1 MALFFRLPVACV
13 LSFLLVLP
21 SSLVYGQQSNFQISF
36 ISATSGSAAL
46 GALGIAP
53 AITATENGSYLNR
66 LSKQSG
72 KGPQSSFQ
80 PTSSDLLVQEAEQR
94 FREGRKLYRA
104 KESDH
109 AREEFDRAID
119 SMLKAS
125 ENPSDRQLYE
135 AKLEEM
141 IDSIHR
147 FDLAGLGAAAP
158 ADEPQFE
165 KAPLEDI
172 LQMTFAVDPKLKKK
186 VRDEVSATASQ
197 LPLAVNDTVLG
208 YINYFSGRGRR
219 TMIVGLERAGK
230 YRPMIKRI
238 LAEEGVPQELIHL
251 AQAESGFMPR
261 AVSSKAATGMW
272 QFVSWR
278 GNEYGLK
285 QTSYLDDRLD
295 PEKATRSAA
304 KHLHDLYNEFGDWYL
319 AIAAY
324 NCGPGN
330 VEKAIEHTGYADFWE
345 LRNRRVLPAETTNY
359 VPIILAMTI
368 MTKNAAE
375 YGLDNISPEP
385 PVEYDTIDMS
395 SPTHLALVGDL
406 TDTPVSQLMQL
417 NPALLRNIAP
427 EGYALRVPKGT
438 AETLTSALEAVPGDR
453 RASWRMHKV
462 ESGETLAAIAK
473 RFGSAPGSI
482 ASANKLVSDEPLEGE
497 RLVIPASFQD
507 EESVD
512 RQPAS
517 RHGKVKARGK
527 KQVTKSG
534 TVGSRRVSS
543 HRRPTARSRNASRM
557 KRASR
562 PKTSGNLAHLTKRS
576 SSIDR

>member
-1 MALFFRLPVACV
+1 MALFLRLPVACV

-21 SSLVYGQQSNFQISF
+21 SSIVYGQQSNFQIF
-36 ISATSGSAAL
+36 LIPSASGASTL

-80 PTSSDLLVQEAEQR
+80 PTGSDLLVQDAERR

-104 KESDH
+104 KESDR
-109 AREEFDRAID
+109 AREEFDGAID

-141 IDSIHR
+141 IDAIHR
-147 FDLAGLGAAAP
+147 LDLAGLGASAP

-186 VRDEVSATASQ
+186 VRDEVNATASQ

-219 TMIVGLERAGK
+219 TMIAGLERAGK
-230 YRPMIKRI
+230 YRPMIKKI
-238 LAEEGVPQELIHL
+238 LDEEGVPQELIHL

-285 QTSYLDDRLD
+285 QTSYIDDRLD

-304 KHLHDLYNEFGDWYL
+304 KHLHDLYNQFGDWYL

-330 VEKAIEHTGYADFWE
+330 VEKAIERTGYADFWE
-345 LRNRRVLPAETTNY
+345 LRNRRVLPSETTNY

-375 YGLDNISPEP
+375 YGLDTISPEP
-385 PVEYDTIDMS
+385 PVEYETAEIS
-395 SPTHLALVGDL
+395 SPTHLALIGDL

-417 NPALLRNIAP
+417 NPALLRNVAP
-427 EGYALRVPKGT
+427 EGYSLRLPKGT
-438 AETLTSALEAVPGDR
+438 AEALTAALDAVPSDR

-507 EESVD
+507 DEGMD
-512 RQPAS
+512 RQPAPKH
-517 RHGKVKARGK
+517 RNVKVRGK
-527 KQVTKSG
+527 KRVTKSR
-534 TVGSRRVSS
+534 TVSSRRHSVR
-543 HRRPTARSRNASRM
+543 HRPSARSRSASRM
-557 KRASR
+557 KRAGHPRS
-562 PKTSGNLAHLTKRS
+562 SGNLARLNR
-576 SSIDR
+576 

>member
-1 MALFFRLPVACV
+1 MALFLRLPVAGV

-21 SSLVYGQQSNFQISF
+21 PSVIYGQQSNLQISLMT
-36 ISATSGSAAL
+36 SASGSTL

-66 LSKQSG
+66 LTKQSG
-72 KGPQSSFQ
+72 KGPQSSFR
-80 PTSSDLLVQEAEQR
+80 PTSSDLLIQEAEQR
-94 FREGRKLYRA
+94 FREGRRFYRA
-104 KESDH
+104 KESDR

-119 SMLKAS
+119 SMLQAS

-147 FDLAGLGAAAP
+147 LDLAGLGASAP

-186 VRDEVSATASQ
+186 VRDEVNATASQ

-238 LAEEGVPQELIHL
+238 LEEEGVPQELIHL

-285 QTSYLDDRLD
+285 QTSYIDDRLD

-304 KHLHDLYNEFGDWYL
+304 KHLHDLYNQFGDWYL

-330 VEKAIEHTGYADFWE
+330 VEKAVERTGYADFWE

-375 YGLDNISPEP
+375 YGLDNISPEAA
-385 PVEYDTIDMS
+385 VEYDTLDVS

-406 TDTPVSQLMQL
+406 TDTPVSQLIEL

-438 AETLTSALEAVPGDR
+438 AETLTAALDSVPGDR

-462 ESGETLAAIAK
+462 GSGETLAAIAK
-473 RFGSAPGSI
+473 RFGSVPASI
-482 ASANKLVSDEPLEGE
+482 ASANKLVGDEPSEGA

-507 EESVD
+507 EEVVE
-512 RQPAS
+512 RQPAAGH
-517 RHGKVKARGK
+517 RHVKVRGK
-527 KQVTKSG
+527 KHVAKAR
-534 TVGSRRVSS
+534 TVGSRRRSVRHTPS
-543 HRRPTARSRNASRM
+543 ARSRGASRM
-557 KRASR
+557 KRAAR
-562 PKTSGNLAHLTKRS
+562 PRTSGNLAHLSKKR

>member
-1 MALFFRLPVACV
+1 MALFLRLPIACI
-13 LSFLLVLP
+13 LCFLLVSP
-21 SSLVYGQQSNFQISF
+21 SSVIFGQQSNLQISL
-36 ISATSGSAAL
+36 ITSTSGSTL

-66 LSKQSG
+66 LTKQSG

-94 FREGRKLYRA
+94 FREGRKFYRA
-104 KESDH
+104 KESDR

-125 ENPSDRQLYE
+125 DNPSDRQLYE

-147 FDLAGLGAAAP
+147 FDLAGLGASAP
-158 ADEPQFE
+158 AEEPQFE

-172 LQMTFAVDPKLKKK
+172 LQMTFPVDPKLKKK
-186 VRDEVSATASQ
+186 VRDEVNATASQ

-208 YINYFSGRGRR
+208 YINYFSGRGRG
-219 TMIVGLERAGK
+219 TMIAGLERAGK
-230 YRPMIKRI
+230 YRSMIKKI
-238 LAEEGVPQELIHL
+238 LDEEGVPQELIHL

-285 QTSYLDDRLD
+285 QTSYIDDRLD

-304 KHLHDLYNEFGDWYL
+304 KHLHDLYNQFGDWYL

-330 VEKAIEHTGYADFWE
+330 VEKAVEHTGYADFWE

-385 PVEYDTIDMS
+385 PVEYDSIDIA
-395 SPTHLALVGDL
+395 SPTHLALIGDL
-406 TDTPVSQLMQL
+406 TDTPVSQLIQL

-427 EGYALRVPKGT
+427 EGYALRVPKGS
-438 AETLTSALEAVPGDR
+438 AETLRAALESVPGDR
-453 RASWRMHKV
+453 RASWRIHKV

-473 RFGSAPGSI
+473 RFGSVPGSI
-482 ASANKLVSDEPLEGE
+482 ASANKLVSDEPLEGD
-497 RLVIPASFQD
+497 RLVIPASFQED
-507 EESVD
+507 EVVD

-517 RHGKVKARGK
+517 KHRTVKGRGK
-527 KQVTKSG
+527 KHTAKAR
-534 TVGSRRVSS
+534 TVSSRRRS
-543 HRRPTARSRNASRM
+543 HRHTPSARSRSASRL

-562 PKTSGNLAHLTKRS
+562 PKTAGNLARLIGNRPS
-576 SSIDR
+576 VSR